1 MITVTARDKIF
12 ASVVVPLALLGW
24 FIYSVHCPL
33 YGRLSALSNRLDSL
47 GNADE
52 LALERKALEGELERA
67 REELRAAQEED
78 ALIRA
83 AEAKAAA
90 EKGVKVRG
98 GIGGFVEILGSVDSV
113 RVISVS
119 KQEAVDLNLGDS
131 LNRGLALL
139 RSANQGV
146 ELSQWS
152 IELEADY
159 LSLVKVLKLLSEY
172 DFLYI
177 AGSLSMEPLR
187 DSDFL
192 RRWQLNLFL

>member
-12 ASVVVPLALLGW
+12 ASIVVPLALLGW

-33 YGRLSALSNRLDSL
+33 SGRLSALSNRLDSL